1 MKIKELLDKKEI
13 ETEYLKIKGNLISW
27 ENTIIQISNIA
38 MISTTDLNKAPF
50 PIWVLAIILV
60 GVICSESIIAFSVIL
75 WLIAGIWL
83 FLWYNTRKKQES
95 LKKLNFVLNSG
106 MTFTLIF
113 NDKLFLSHVVDIL
126 TSLLESSERNMN
138 ITFDIKDNKFYDNSS
153 VVEKARLK

>member
-1 MKIKELLDKKEI
+1 MYHKKNERKQI
-13 ETEYLKIKGNLISW
+13 GNKD
-27 ENTIIQISNIA
+27 
-38 MISTTDLNKAPF
+38 M
-50 PIWVLAIILV
+50 
-60 GVICSESIIAFSVIL
+60 AFLMVQ
-75 WLIAGIWL
+75 
-83 FLWYNTRKKQES
+83 YKKKTREF
-95 LKKLNFVLNSG
+95 KKLNFVLNSG

>member
-1 MKIKELLDKKEI
+1 M
-13 ETEYLKIKGNLISW
+13 
-27 ENTIIQISNIA
+27 
-38 MISTTDLNKAPF
+38 
-50 PIWVLAIILV
+50 
-60 GVICSESIIAFSVIL
+60 AFLMVQ
-75 WLIAGIWL
+75 
-83 FLWYNTRKKQES
+83 YKKKQES